1 MPKRYTVPTDTRAEL
16 IKRFTYH
23 PPIGDQV
30 ERYAEIR
37 TQAFEFGLFLS
48 ERCPVSRE
56 LSLALTK
63 LDEVVM
69 HANSAIARNE
79 VATKAA
85 ETGTGA
91 KTHGT

>member
-1 MPKRYTVPTDTRAEL
+1 MPRRYSLATDARTEL
-16 IKRFTYH
+16 LKRFTYH

-37 TQAFEFGLFLS
+37 TQAFEFSLFLS

-79 VATKAA
+79 KEASANGERK
-85 ETGTGA
+85 
-91 KTHGT
+91 